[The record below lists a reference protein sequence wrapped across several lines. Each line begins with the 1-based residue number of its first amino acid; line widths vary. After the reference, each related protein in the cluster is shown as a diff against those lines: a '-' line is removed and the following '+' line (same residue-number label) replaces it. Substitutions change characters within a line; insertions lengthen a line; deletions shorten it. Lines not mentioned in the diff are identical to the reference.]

1 MTIDLP
7 PNLYNDS
14 SWMGLVLCA
23 YFAIDVETTAHF
35 DIPDLDTGPAKRFGG
50 LRRNLQ
56 MGPML
61 SFK

>member
-35 DIPDLDTGPAKRFGG
+35 NIPDLDTGPAQAF
-50 LRRNLQ
+50 RRPKTKSSN
-56 MGPML
+56 GTYVII
-61 SFK
+61 